1 MNQAWKKKNIFSLLV
16 ICVFCCCASGC
27 IYVLA
32 GGVGALGGYAIS
44 PDTVEGESESS
55 YDTAWDSATEV
66 LGIMGTVNSK
76 NYKLGTIDATVD
88 GSKVTMDVS
97 QVSSSDVRLRIKARK
112 NMLPNIKVAQDVF
125 VKVKKRIKE

>member
-1 MNQAWKKKNIFSLLV
+1 MNQTWKKKNIFLLLT
-16 ICVFCCCASGC
+16 ICVFCLCASGC

-44 PDTVEGESESS
+44 PDTVEGESEAS